1 MPQPHSAARNFPTIG
16 KKFSNHWKKSENFF
30 QSLENRI
37 KIFPM
42 VGKNGANFPTIGKKV
57 SNHWK
62 TFPGR
67 REREEK
73 REEGG
78 TGAARQDGDKRWGM
92 GGWEG
97 RASARPRGKK

>member
-62 TFPGR
+62 TFPGAAGAGGEERGGR
-67 REREEK
+67 R
-73 REEGG
+73 
-78 TGAARQDGDKRWGM
+78 AARGPPGKTGMGD